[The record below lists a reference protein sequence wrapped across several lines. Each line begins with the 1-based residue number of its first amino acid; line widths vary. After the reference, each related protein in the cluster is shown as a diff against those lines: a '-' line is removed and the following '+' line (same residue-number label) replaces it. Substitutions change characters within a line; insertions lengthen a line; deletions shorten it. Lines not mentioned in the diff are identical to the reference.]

1 LRAIALSCG
10 FDLLEDAVERGA
22 IEQSAVDDYGGDLLC
37 VVNVVQRVG
46 AKQNQVRDLPRF
58 H

>member
-22 IEQSAVDDYGGDLLC
+22 IEQSAVDDYCGDLL
-37 VVNVVQRVG
+37 
-46 AKQNQVRDLPRF
+46 
-58 H
+58 